1 MHYSNRLLLARR
13 VTNLTHLA
21 KNSGHLQNV
30 NVEGDKLFVEAEVAN
45 DDVTSKILNE
55 IEKIDP
61 RYSDLTLDVTI
72 NPAMPAPAAG
82 GHGRVG
88 FGRKL
93 AEAYGTTGC
102 FAGAEHGIEV
112 A

>member
-1 MHYSNRLLLARR
+1 M
-13 VTNLTHLA
+13 A

-30 NVEGDKLFVEAEVAN
+30 NVEGEKLFVTAEVAN
-45 DDVTSKILNE
+45 DDVKCKILNE

-72 NPAMPAPAAG
+72 NSAMPAPAAG
-82 GHGRVG
+82 GHWRVG

-93 AEAYGTTGC
+93 MERQGVLRGLSAA
-102 FAGAEHGIEV
+102 
-112 A
+112 

>member
-1 MHYSNRLLLARR
+1 M
-13 VTNLTHLA
+13 
-21 KNSGHLQNV
+21 
-30 NVEGDKLFVEAEVAN
+30 FVEAEVAN

-102 FAGAEHGIEV
+102 FAGAEHGLEV
-112 A
+112 AGLRWPGGAGFRGTVKCFAIQDCNSSKIHP